1 LFRLI
6 TFTFQVQVNGFVSL
20 GTPGNPQ
27 YPAWYPRLNES
38 LGQNNSV
45 IAPFWTDID
54 LRGSNG
60 TIYLGVI
67 SRFSAGETISSQD
80 AEVYKAVRGLVLQG
94 YGDSSFLPTQVV
106 TVTWQDVA
114 PHVDNDQVRGLM
126 LLGY

>member
-1 LFRLI
+1 
-6 TFTFQVQVNGFVSL
+6 
-20 GTPGNPQ
+20 
-27 YPAWYPRLNES
+27 LNES
-38 LGQNNSV
+38 LGQNNAV

-60 TIYLGVI
+60 TIYLGVK

-80 AEVYKAVRGLVLQG
+80 VEVYEAVRRLVLQG

-114 PHVDNDQVRGLM
+114 PHVDNDQVRCLM